1 MAGMLMS
8 YLVLTRRSNEVI
20 NLSLKPGANEEQVLD
35 QLFNGGI
42 NVRVLKI
49 QGDRVRI
56 GIQAPADISI
66 MRQEL
71 LPF

>member
-1 MAGMLMS
+1 MS
-8 YLVLTRRSNEVI
+8 YLVLTRRTDEII
-20 NLSLKPGANEEQVLD
+20 NLSLRPGADEEEVLD
-35 QLFNGGI
+35 RLFNGGI
-42 NVRVLKI
+42 NIRVLKL
-49 QGDRVRI
+49 QGDRVQL

>member
-1 MAGMLMS
+1 MS
-8 YLVLTRRSNEVI
+8 YLVLTRRTNEII
-20 NLSLKPGANEEQVLD
+20 NLSLKPGADEEQVLD

-42 NVRVLKI
+42 NIRIIKVQGERV
-49 QGDRVRI
+49 QV

>member
-8 YLVLTRRSNEVI
+8 YLILTRRTDEII
-20 NLSLKPGANEEQVLD
+20 NLSLKPGADEEQVLD
-35 QLFNGGI
+35 LLFNGGI
-42 NVRVLKI
+42 NIRILKV
-49 QGDRVRI
+49 QGDRVQV